1 MTLGRI
7 SGIMLLGAVMAA
19 MNSGCVTA
27 LIGAGAV
34 GAGTMIA
41 TDSRSTGSMIDDE
54 SIELKGAR
62 IVSNNR
68 ELSKASKIDV
78 VSVNGIVV
86 LTGQCPYREYIDFVK
101 DRVSRLDGVKKV
113 YNYIEN
119 MEPVSLGQRSQDSWI
134 TSKVKT
140 GLLFGEKIN
149 SGRFKVVTENSV
161 VYLLGYV
168 TRDEAARAVYVTK
181 DISGVRKIVKLFD
194 YMGDNE
200 KPAPIFGEGDN
211 ASNEV
216 GVGTQPVTGTGSS
229 GTAISDTTAPVYHEE
244 STVLEESVPVV
255 TETRRTVT
263 EVQPATGE
271 RQPATGERQPVPV
284 TDLLSGDGSD
294 SLIKPAPKPAA
305 NTGSSGTGTRRT
317 EPLIEDVNVRNT
329 APAGVVTD
337 DDDSFIIE

>member
-1 MTLGRI
+1 MALLRI
-7 SGIMLLGAVMAA
+7 SRIMLLGAAMAVA
-19 MNSGCVTA
+19 NTGCVTA
-27 LIGAGAV
+27 LVGAGAVGAV

-41 TDSRSTGSMIDDE
+41 ADSRSTGSMIDDE

-68 ELSKASKIDV
+68 EISSASRIDV

-86 LTGQCPYREYIDFVK
+86 LTGQCPDKEYIGYVK
-101 DRVSRLDGVKKV
+101 DRVSKLDGVKKV

-119 MEPVSLGQRSQDSWI
+119 VEPVSLGQRSQDSWI

-168 TRDEAARAVYVTK
+168 TRDEAARAVYVTR

-194 YMGDNE
+194 YMSDNAN
-200 KPAPIFGEGDN
+200 PAPIFGEGDRSN

-216 GVGTQPVTGTGSS
+216 GVGTEPASAARRKEESS
-229 GTAISDTTAPVYHEE
+229 ATAAPVYREE
-244 STVLEESVPVV
+244 PTVLEEALPVEAERPQPV
-255 TETRRTVT
+255 TVREP
-263 EVQPATGE
+263 EA
-271 RQPATGERQPVPV
+271 AERQPVPV
-284 TDLLSGDGSD
+284 TDILRDSSGSV
-294 SLIKPAPKPAA
+294 IKPVPKPVQ
-305 NTGSSGTGTRRT
+305 NPDSGAGPRKAT
-317 EPLIEDVNVRNT
+317 PLIEDVNIRNT